1 LSWIGDTGIPRMMA
15 TTFETSNSTNGFL
28 GFQAKSM
35 VDVTTVARLSLPV
48 LLRYKVQ
55 QYLQETYLFFTHDET
70 KKNPAKSTEFST
82 SIHDSSTPG
91 SLSPGLTLFWWIYG
105 ICGYFAVV
113 SSCTGSHGSH
123 LLLGASIT
131 DSQTLGMT
139 NLQLQT
145 ILYIYKIVGCESHSI
160 KLYHIIKQKKC
171 CSNK

>member
-1 LSWIGDTGIPRMMA
+1 
-15 TTFETSNSTNGFL
+15 
-28 GFQAKSM
+28 
-35 VDVTTVARLSLPV
+35 
-48 LLRYKVQ
+48 VQ

-145 ILYIYKIVGCESHSI
+145 ILYIYIRLLAVSPILSNYTT
-160 KLYHIIKQKKC
+160 L
-171 CSNK
+171 SNKKSVAATNR